1 MLFAL
6 LANAVKPDLL
16 LQLSKIPSL
25 VAHYHHHIYDEN
37 EQIGFLDFLA
47 LHYDQN
53 SSHRSAENH
62 DDLPLFINSS
72 AYFVLITNNTI
83 VPELSIHSS
92 IHQKPCFTYSDF
104 YSFDKLT
111 SIFQPPQSA

>member
-25 VAHYHHHIYDEN
+25 VAHYHHHVNDEN
-37 EQIGFLDFLA
+37 EQIGFLDFLV
-47 LHYDQN
+47 LHYGQN
-53 SSHRSAENH
+53 STHRTAENH
-62 DDLPLFINSS
+62 DDLPLFFNST
-72 AYFVLITNNTI
+72 ACFVMITNASATPDLAVHFI
-83 VPELSIHSS
+83 GYVQP
-92 IHQKPCFTYSDF
+92 FFAYTDF

-111 SIFQPPQSA
+111 SIFQPPQFV

>member
-1 MLFAL
+1 MLFAM

-25 VAHYHHHIYDEN
+25 VAHYHHHVYDEN

-47 LHYDQN
+47 LHYGQN

-62 DDLPLFINSS
+62 DDLPLFLNSS
-72 AYFVLITNNTI
+72 ACFVLITNSI
-83 VPELSIHSS
+83 FIPELAIQSS
-92 IHQKPCFTYSDF
+92 GFTQPCFAYTDS

-111 SIFQPPQSA
+111 SIFQPPQFA